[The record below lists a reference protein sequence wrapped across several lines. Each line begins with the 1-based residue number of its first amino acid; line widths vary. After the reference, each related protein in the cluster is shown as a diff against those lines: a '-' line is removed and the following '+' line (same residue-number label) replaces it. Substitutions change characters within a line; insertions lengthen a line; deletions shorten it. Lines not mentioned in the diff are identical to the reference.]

1 MLNVK
6 IRISFVLLS
15 TTQCTNDLKNE
26 TNSKSFKNLIHS
38 TMEAKYSEFTKK
50 KLEIPFDQ
58 TISKAL

>member
-6 IRISFVLLS
+6 IRISFDLLP

-26 TNSKSFKNLIHS
+26 TNSKYFKNLIHS

-50 KLEIPFDQ
+50 AVNSF
-58 TISKAL
+58 

>member
-6 IRISFVLLS
+6 IRISFVLLP

-26 TNSKSFKNLIHS
+26 TNSKSFKNLIQS